1 MAGIVEKETNFYLY
15 KIIDKD
21 ELVYIGKSTNIDN
34 RIEVHSVINNHF
46 DKNMYFI
53 CRGESISNLVIYI
66 ANVPDE
72 YLLSIYEITLISKY
86 KPVYNNSDKYD
97 TKHLLK
103 LPQINWV
110 PYVSKENCEAIYN
123 MKTGKVIDPCLI
135 DTPLKRWN
143 ILKDLH
149 MEEIKC

>member
-1 MAGIVEKETNFYLY
+1 MAGTVEKETNFYLY

-46 DKNMYFI
+46 DKNMYFT

-86 KPVYNNSDKYD
+86 KPLYNNSDKYD

-103 LPQINWV
+103 LPQIN
-110 PYVSKENCEAIYN
+110 
-123 MKTGKVIDPCLI
+123 
-135 DTPLKRWN
+135 
-143 ILKDLH
+143 
-149 MEEIKC
+149 